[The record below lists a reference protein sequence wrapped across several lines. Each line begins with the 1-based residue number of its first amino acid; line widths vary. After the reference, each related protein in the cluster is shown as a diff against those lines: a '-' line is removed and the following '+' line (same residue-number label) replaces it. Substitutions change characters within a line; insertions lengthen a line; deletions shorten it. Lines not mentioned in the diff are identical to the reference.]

1 MNDEIHVN
9 GAVSA
14 LVMLA
19 AIVSVYTTYS
29 YYNDQKIADQ
39 YDENRAGLEQ
49 AASALVSLHQMQTTN
64 ETAPAATSTS
74 TSTKKADSKDA
85 TKNAA
90 SVNYA
95 F

>member
-1 MNDEIHVN
+1 MDSEMHIN

-19 AIVSVYTTYS
+19 AVVSVYTTYS

-39 YDENRAGLEQ
+39 YDENRVGLEQ
-49 AASALVSLHQMQTTN
+49 AASALASLHSMQDQS
-64 ETAPAATSTS
+64 AASVIMSTS
-74 TSTKKADSKDA
+74 SDTSKDA

-90 SVNYA
+90 SVEYA